1 MSSQRSPSPPFES
14 TEIPPPLV
22 SRTDRPTNPE
32 DEHPD
37 YQRIQAFSFA
47 VQRFTSIYSL
57 SGYDHNIDAAEN
69 LLDTAVRI
77 HFTLQY
83 FI

>member
-37 YQRIQAFSFA
+37 YQRIQAFSLA

-77 HFTLQY
+77 HFTLHY